1 MKIALVSDSTAAL
14 DAATIEKYQIHTVPL
29 MINVGGKSYREQ
41 QDLTN
46 KEFYRLMKEA
56 SEIPTSSQPAPGV
69 WLELYGKL
77 AKEYDAILVLTL
89 SSEISGTYQTAVG
102 MAAELPEV
110 NITVIDSCYSSTP
123 QAYLVEEAGR
133 MIAAGEEL
141 PAILAKIDRMIEAM
155 DAYIIADDLHHLA
168 KGGRTSG
175 ASALVGSMLKIKP
188 VIRFTNKSLTIFDKI
203 RTQKKALK
211 RIELI
216 LADVYAKTPK
226 LYVSVLH
233 ADASESAQKVYQE
246 MIVKYPEAIWDVREF
261 SPVLGTHLGPGAIA
275 LVWTIQ

>member
-1 MKIALVSDSTAAL
+1 MKIALVSDTTAAL

-46 KEFYRLMKEA
+46 KDFYRLMKEA

-69 WLELYGKL
+69 WLELYKEL
-77 AKEYDAILVLTL
+77 AKDYDAILVLTL
-89 SSEISGTYQTAVG
+89 SSEISGTYQTAVA

-110 NITVIDSCYSSTP
+110 KIEVVDSWYSSTP

-133 MIAAGEEL
+133 MIAAGSEL
-141 PAILAKIDRMIEAM
+141 PDVLAKIDRMIEAM
-155 DAYIIADDLHHLA
+155 DAYIVADDLHHLA

-188 VIRFTNKSLTIFDKI
+188 VIRFTNKTLNIFDKI

-226 LYVSVLH
+226 LHVSVLH
-233 ADASESAQKVYQE
+233 ADASEKAQEVYEE
-246 MIVKYPEAIWDVREF
+246 MVAKYPEANWDVREF

>member
-1 MKIALVSDSTAAL
+1 MKIALVSDTTAAL

-46 KEFYRLMKEA
+46 KDFYRLMKEA
-56 SEIPTSSQPAPGV
+56 AEIPTSSQPAPGV
-69 WLELYGKL
+69 WLELYKEL
-77 AKEYDAILVLTL
+77 AQDYDAILVLTL
-89 SSEISGTYQTAVG
+89 SSEISGTYQTAVA

-110 NITVIDSCYSSTP
+110 KIEVVDSCYSSTP

-133 MIAAGEEL
+133 MIAAGAEL
-141 PAILAKIDRMIEAM
+141 PAVLAKIDRMIEAM
-155 DAYIIADDLHHLA
+155 DAYIVADDLHHLA

-188 VIRFTNKSLTIFDKI
+188 VIRFTNKTLNIFDKI

-226 LYVSVLH
+226 LHVSVLH
-233 ADASESAQKVYQE
+233 ADAPEKAQEVYEE
-246 MIVKYPEAIWDVREF
+246 MVAKYPEANWDVREF